1 MEHLERADVGI
12 AVVTV
17 IKSDKSDKRKELA
30 AERQIFVYDCGEI
43 DLRPP
48 MHSFHV

>member
-17 IKSDKSDKRKELA
+17 IKGKELA
-30 AERQIFVYDCGEI
+30 AEQQIFIYNSGEI
-43 DLRPP
+43 DQRPT
-48 MHSFHV
+48 MKSFHV